1 MGTTEEIIG
10 KDRCPTPVAAMASVW
25 LALLIGAGVNA
36 GWLFH
41 ALMRADVQFRG
52 SGASSIDAAET
63 GRILAG
69 VLAQPAFVAVF
80 VFGLLAGP
88 LCAWLLLK
96 QAQGL
101 SRMAGHLRISAAAL
115 VLAGLAGAGQLLL
128 ARSIATRAEARTEAL
143 VSADIS
149 RATEARSELDRL
161 HRWSERIYAGQSI
174 LVALGMTIMLKP
186 AARREVASS
195 G

>member
-1 MGTTEEIIG
+1 MGSTEEIIG

-25 LALLIGAGVNA
+25 LALLVGAGVNA

-52 SGASSIDAAET
+52 SGASSIDATET

-80 VFGLLAGP
+80 AFGLLAGP

-128 ARSIATRAEARTEAL
+128 ARSIAIRAEARTEAL
-143 VSADIS
+143 VSGDAPRAAES
-149 RATEARSELDRL
+149 RSALDGL

-174 LVALGMTIMLKP
+174 LVALGMAIMLKP
-186 AARREVASS
+186 AARREVAPSD
-195 G
+195 

>member
-1 MGTTEEIIG
+1 
-10 KDRCPTPVAAMASVW
+10 MASVW

>member
-1 MGTTEEIIG
+1 VGTTEEIIG

>member
-149 RATEARSELDRL
+149 RATEARSALDRL